1 MYQEPISGRAP
12 GMMLLYHLSYAYSN
26 MRPNTSVADAYNTH
40 IRVRNCG
47 LIWPLTENRDWCK
60 WGMLWHWQTAN
71 RPALIFWWILMSVRM
86 YNVNVHTRIDR
97 KFSNKL
103 YAVFCIFEYLLCVA
117 CRWGGPKDIT
127 IMLWRQIYIYI
138 KTNRPFILF
147 TIMMHRSFSKWI
159 SQ

>member
-1 MYQEPISGRAP
+1 MKIMCFWEMYQEPISGRAP

-86 YNVNVHTRIDR
+86 YNVNVLYIHESIENFRINCTQS
-97 KFSNKL
+97 FAYSNIYCAL
-103 YAVFCIFEYLLCVA
+103 RVA
-117 CRWGGPKDIT
+117 GGVQKTLPSCYGGK
-127 IMLWRQIYIYI
+127 YIYI
-138 KTNRPFILF
+138 
-147 TIMMHRSFSKWI
+147 
-159 SQ
+159 